1 MADPSDA
8 RTLGRRSRSRVS
20 VYDAARRDD
29 VKKSDA
35 RAVGRPAR
43 RRDSNARAPSVGDAM
58 AMGRRGDASGDAGRA
73 RELRDAIA
81 RCRARGLTRAAA
93 WACEQLCGLETARA
107 DADADGAT
115 ATSAAMDEDED
126 EDEAMMDDAYSL
138 AKAYFDLGEYR
149 RCAHALREA
158 NAPLQT
164 FLREYATFL
173 AGEKSKGQA
182 SAVGG
187 GTSMGGRVRWIR
199 RRRRRSGRGNKRQ
212 SRTRGRTPSSSR

>member
-1 MADPSDA
+1 MADRSDA
-8 RTLGRRSRSRVS
+8 RTLGRRWRSRVS
-20 VYDAARRDD
+20 LYDAARREDA
-29 VKKSDA
+29 KKSDA

-149 RCAHALREA
+149 RCAHLS
-158 NAPLQT
+158 L
-164 FLREYATFL
+164 
-173 AGEKSKGQA
+173 
-182 SAVGG
+182 
-187 GTSMGGRVRWIR
+187 IHI
-199 RRRRRSGRGNKRQ
+199 
-212 SRTRGRTPSSSR
+212 